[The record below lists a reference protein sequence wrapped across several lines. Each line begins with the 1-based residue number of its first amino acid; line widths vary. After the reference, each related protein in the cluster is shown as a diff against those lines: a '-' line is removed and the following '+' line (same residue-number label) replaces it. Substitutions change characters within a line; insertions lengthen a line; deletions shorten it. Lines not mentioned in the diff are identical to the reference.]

1 MKERPVIL
9 ITNDDS
15 INAPG
20 IRALVEAVKGLG
32 QVVVVDQF
40 YNRAFQ

>member
-1 MKERPVIL
+1 MATSSKKKKKDQPIIL

-15 INAPG
+15 IHAPG

-32 QVVVVDQF
+32 KI
-40 YNRAFQ
+40 